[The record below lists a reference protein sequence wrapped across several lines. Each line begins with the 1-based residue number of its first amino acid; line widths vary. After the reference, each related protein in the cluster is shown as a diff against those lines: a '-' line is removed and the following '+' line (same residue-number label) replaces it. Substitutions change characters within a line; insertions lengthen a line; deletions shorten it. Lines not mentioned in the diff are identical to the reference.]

1 MYLHMKLFLFWLRE
15 IISNFNENNFYRI
28 VREMRVQC
36 VESEEVKTSS
46 LDYLQKKV
54 DHEG

>member
-28 VREMRVQC
+28 VGEMRVQC

>member
-15 IISNFNENNFYRI
+15 IISNFNENNFSRI
-28 VREMRVQC
+28 VGEMRVQC